1 MFCGR
6 KCCLFCLFMSA
17 WGFLMLNLLGIFF
30 YVQSLMLLESLPL
43 PHHFPSQEAFKEQ
56 ADEAYQD
63 VSTRCFV
70 AAVFYLGFVFIA
82 IVAIR
87 RDNKRRKRL
96 YKRGPGHLRFRR

>member
-6 KCCLFCLFMSA
+6 TCCLFCLFMSSWA
-17 WGFLMLNLLGIFF
+17 FLMLNLLGMFF

-43 PHHFPSQEAFKEQ
+43 PHQFNSMQSFKEQ

-70 AAVFYLGFVFIA
+70 TAIVYLGFVFIA
-82 IVAIR
+82 IVVIR

-96 YKRGPGHLRFRR
+96 YKALRARR